1 MLECWGLNRGSII
14 TGNSVHNQSVYVERL
29 HRDVTT
35 GVVNSFKDQFY
46 VMERSG
52 LLDPVNEIHF
62 FSLHFV
68 YLPEI
73 NRSMQEFVNQWNH
86 HGISTERGLSPL
98 QLWTQGILRADRYSP
113 LDIVL
118 SDDELFYYGV
128 DGEQD
133 LDTGE
138 EEAVVVPET
147 VLSLSDQ
154 QINHLQSLFPT
165 SLHRTDSIEKYAQV
179 VDTVQGMLSTGN

>member
-1 MLECWGLNRGSII
+1 
-14 TGNSVHNQSVYVERL
+14 
-29 HRDVTT
+29 
-35 GVVNSFKDQFY
+35 
-46 VMERSG
+46 MERSG
-52 LLDPVNEIHF
+52 LLDPVNEIHL

-73 NRSMQEFVNQWNH
+73 NRSLQEFVNQWNH
-86 HGISTERGLSPL
+86 RGISTERGLSPL
-98 QLWTQGILRADRYSP
+98 QLWTQGILGADRYSP

-128 DGEQD
+128 DREQA

-138 EEAVVVPET
+138 EENVVVPET

-154 QINHLQSLFPT
+154 RITHLHSLFPN
-165 SLHRTDSIEKYAQV
+165 SLDRMDNIEKYAQD
-179 VDTVQGMLSTGN
+179 VDTV

>member
-1 MLECWGLNRGSII
+1 M
-14 TGNSVHNQSVYVERL
+14 
-29 HRDVTT
+29 
-35 GVVNSFKDQFY
+35 K
-46 VMERSG
+46 RSG
-52 LLDPVNEIHF
+52 LLDPVNEIHL

-73 NRSMQEFVNQWNH
+73 NRSTSEITMASVLKEDFHPCNFGPKVSYEQ
-86 HGISTERGLSPL
+86 TRTP
-98 QLWTQGILRADRYSP
+98 P

-118 SDDELFYYGV
+118 SDDELFYCGV

-147 VLSLSDQ
+147 VFSLSNQ
-154 QINHLQSLFPT
+154 QFNHLHSLFPT
-165 SLHRTDSIEKYAQV
+165 SLDRMDRIKKYAQV